1 MKENVEDKQI
11 EFWNKNPPS
20 AVSGSH
26 KNASFLFFAYSPYR
40 PYNINFHTG
49 FGDKVDADRE
59 TVDQMVTKLK
69 EEIKYM
75 NAFVIVFNGQVLAV
89 QSSLSAHLFYRTAF
103 EVHPSAEKHD
113 PSV

>member
-1 MKENVEDKQI
+1 M
-11 EFWNKNPPS
+11 
-20 AVSGSH
+20 
-26 KNASFLFFAYSPYR
+26 
-40 PYNINFHTG
+40 
-49 FGDKVDADRE
+49 
-59 TVDQMVTKLK
+59 TKLK